1 MKDEERLHVDKIA
14 QKTALGTNADV
25 LKQKGKYQDTVAETN
40 QLNKSNTPDLSQ
52 ISDLVNAVMPL
63 AKEYVDF
70 QKSKFDFIVKR
81 DERASSHNR
90 KLTRYLLVFM
100 GIIISIMAV
109 LTFLGKVSGDA
120 LLFMVGIVV
129 GYILNM
135 IQGLLYSPWDN
146 NEGEP

>member
-1 MKDEERLHVDKIA
+1 
-14 QKTALGTNADV
+14 
-25 LKQKGKYQDTVAETN
+25 
-40 QLNKSNTPDLSQ
+40 
-52 ISDLVNAVMPL
+52 MPL

-70 QKSKFDFIVKR
+70 QKSKFDFTVKR

-90 KLTRYLLVFM
+90 KLTTYLLVFM
-100 GIIISIMAV
+100 GIVISIMAM

-129 GYILNM
+129 GYLMNM

-146 NEGEP
+146 DEIES